1 MNQTGH
7 ERDMHAREELATE
20 GGDEGCKTANTQVT
34 TRAPKPGFQ
43 GCLVWKCTV
52 PDCGETIQFTQ
63 EDGDVIAFLLVHH
76 LVRKHGFSKQ
86 DVLAHD
92 GGLKGATVEYLGFPE
107 NRG

>member
-7 ERDMHAREELATE
+7 KRDMYAREELATE
-20 GGDEGCKTANTQVT
+20 GGDKACHTDTSQVT
-34 TRAPKPGFQ
+34 TRAPKPGFH
-43 GCLVWKCTV
+43 GSLVWKCTV
-52 PDCGETIQFTQ
+52 PDCAERIQFTQ
-63 EDGDVIAFLLVHH
+63 EDGHVIAFLIVHH